1 MPPPHPTTTADY
13 ICGESRFRTLCNLL
27 GEADLLEAIN
37 TGRRT
42 LFAPT
47 DDAFAAIRSTI
58 DELSDEEVKQVLLFH
73 VAPTVLTYDSL
84 RCDGLTATLQ
94 AQDSKTLCRRFQKF
108 QVGGGNDDS
117 NYPLVDPDRIETGS
131 GNIFVVDNVLLPR
144 LTISKYNERQ
154 LFIFMLFQGCWFL

>member
-1 MPPPHPTTTADY
+1 MQHTGQIICTADPTTNKY
-13 ICGESRFRTLCNLL
+13 STLCTLMSTF
-27 GEADLLEAIN
+27 DLLKVLDRGN
-37 TGRRT
+37 NT

-47 DDAFAAIRSTI
+47 NAAFAAST
-58 DELSDEEVKQVLLFH
+58 DFLNGLSDEDKKQVLLFH

-94 AQDSKTLCRRFQKF
+94 AQDSKTLCRSFRKF

-144 LTISKYNERQ
+144 LTISKYSERQ
-154 LFIFMLFQGCWFL
+154 LFSLACFVFLFV